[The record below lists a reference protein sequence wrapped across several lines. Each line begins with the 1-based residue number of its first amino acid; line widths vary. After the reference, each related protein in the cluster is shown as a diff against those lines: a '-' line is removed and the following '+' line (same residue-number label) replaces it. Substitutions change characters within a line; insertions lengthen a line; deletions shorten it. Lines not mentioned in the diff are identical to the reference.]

1 MFAQITATRHKLQ
14 AVRALRHRNFRW
26 FWFSANAVALAR
38 GMQFLTL
45 GWLVLELT
53 DSATQLGLVVFLYG
67 IPNLTLVLFGG
78 IFADRIDR
86 RKLLV
91 SSQAMVTITV
101 FALAVLTIT
110 GLVALWHIYAATF
123 VLGVLQALNMPSRM
137 AIVAD
142 LVGREDIMNAV
153 VLNSAVMNSGR
164 ILGPALAGGI
174 IELTGIGPALYINAG
189 CYLVGTACLWLIN
202 GLSQGTVARK
212 TAIMGDL
219 LEGLRYFWSTPVA
232 FTVIAIGFAFG
243 LLGMPYVQIMP
254 AFAREVLGVGA
265 GGAGLLI
272 TAAGVGSLIG
282 TLVLVSLGNFPYKN
296 WLLIGSLFIFGL
308 GLFLFAWSPWFWL
321 SWVLL
326 LFVGMGSMVPMGTTV
341 LQLTVPAE
349 LQGRVLSLW
358 YVSAGL
364 MFIGALPMAVVA
376 EALSWPISIAGG
388 AALFLLVALWLGVW
402 RPALRHLKV

>member
-1 MFAQITATRHKLQ
+1 MFAQITATSHKLQ

-26 FWFSANAVALAR
+26 FWFSANAVAMGR

-91 SSQAMVTITV
+91 SSQAMVTVIV

-110 GLVALWHIYAATF
+110 GLVALWHIYVATF
-123 VLGVLQALNMPSRM
+123 ILGVLQALNMPSRM

-142 LVGREDIMNAV
+142 LVEREDIMNAV

-174 IELTGIGPALYINAG
+174 IELTGIGPALYLNAG
-189 CYLVGTACLWLIN
+189 CYLAGTVCLWLIK
-202 GLSQGTVARK
+202 GLPRGTIARK

-243 LLGMPYVQIMP
+243 FLGMPYVQVMP
-254 AFAREVLGVGA
+254 AFAREVLGVEA

-272 TAAGVGSLIG
+272 SAAGVGSLIG
-282 TLVLVSLGNFPYKN
+282 TMALVSLGNFRYKN
-296 WLLIGSLFIFGL
+296 WLLIGSFFIFGL
-308 GLFLFAWSPWFWL
+308 GLFFFAWSPWFWL
-321 SWVLL
+321 SWALL

-376 EALSWPISIAGG
+376 EALGWPVAIAGG

-402 RPALRHLKV
+402 RPALRRLRV

>member
-1 MFAQITATRHKLQ
+1 MFAQITATSHKLQ
-14 AVRALRHRNFRW
+14 AVRALRHRNYRW
-26 FWFSANAVALAR
+26 FWFSANAVAIAR

-53 DSATQLGLVVFLYG
+53 DSAAQLGLTVFLYG

-91 SSQAMVTITV
+91 SSQAMVCIII
-101 FALAVLTIT
+101 FILAVLTMT
-110 GLVALWHIYAATF
+110 GLVALWHIYVGTF
-123 VLGVLQALNMPSRM
+123 ILGVLQAINMPSRM

-153 VLNSAVMNSGR
+153 VLNSAVMNYGR
-164 ILGPALAGGI
+164 ILGPAMAGGI
-174 IELTGIGPALYINAG
+174 IEITGIGPALYVNAG
-189 CYLVGTACLWLIN
+189 CYLIGTVCLFLIK

-212 TAIMGDL
+212 TAILGDL

-232 FTVIAIGFAFG
+232 FAVIGTGFAFG
-243 LLGMPYVQIMP
+243 FFGMPYVQVMP
-254 AFAREVLGVGA
+254 AFASEVLGVGA
-265 GGAGLLI
+265 GGTGLLI

-282 TLVLVSLGNFPYKN
+282 TLALVSLGNFSHKN
-296 WLLIGSLFIFGL
+296 WLLIGSFFIFGV

-326 LFVGMGSMVPMGTTV
+326 MFVGMGSMVPMGTTV
-341 LQLTVPAE
+341 LQLTVPPE

-364 MFIGALPMAVVA
+364 MFIGALPMSLVA
-376 EALSWPISIAGG
+376 EALGWPIALAGG
-388 AALFLLVALWLGVW
+388 AALFLLVSLWLGVW
-402 RPALRHLKV
+402 QPALQRLKV

>member
-1 MFAQITATRHKLQ
+1 LFAQITATRDKLQ

-86 RKLLV
+86 RKLLI

-189 CYLVGTACLWLIN
+189 CYLVGTACLWLIT

-282 TLVLVSLGNFPYKN
+282 TLVLVSLGNLPYKN

-326 LFVGMGSMVPMGTTV
+326 LFVGMGSMVPMGTIV

>member
-1 MFAQITATRHKLQ
+1 LFAQITATRHKLQ

>member
-1 MFAQITATRHKLQ
+1 MFAQITATRDKLQ

-26 FWFSANAVALAR
+26 FWFSANAVAIAR

-91 SSQAMVTITV
+91 SSQAVVTIIV

-123 VLGVLQALNMPSRM
+123 ILGALQALNMPSRM

-142 LVGREDIMNAV
+142 LVRREDIMNAV
-153 VLNSAVMNSGR
+153 VLNSAVMNYGR

-174 IELTGIGPALYINAG
+174 IEVTGIGPALYINAG
-189 CYLVGTACLWLIN
+189 CYFVGTVCLFLIK
-202 GLSQGTVARK
+202 GLSPGTAARK
-212 TAIMGDL
+212 TPIMGDL
-219 LEGLRYFWSTPVA
+219 LEGLRYFRSTPVA
-232 FTVIAIGFAFG
+232 FTVIGIGFAFG
-243 LLGMPYVQIMP
+243 FLGMPYVQVMP
-254 AFAREVLGVGA
+254 AFAREALGVGA

-282 TLVLVSLGNFPYKN
+282 TLVLVSLGNFRYKN
-296 WLLIGSLFIFGL
+296 WLLIGSFFVFGV
-308 GLFLFAWSPWFWL
+308 GLFLFAWSSWFWL
-321 SWVLL
+321 SWALL

-341 LQLTVPAE
+341 LQLTVPSE

-364 MFIGALPMAVVA
+364 MFIGALPMSVVA
-376 EALSWPISIAGG
+376 ETLSWPIAIAGG
-388 AALFLLVALWLGVW
+388 AGLFLLVALWLGVW
-402 RPALRHLKV
+402 QPALRRLKV